1 MSEQSN
7 LVRHDAPLQGHGD
20 VTPVGASDISPRR
33 YSEDWF
39 SQFNLDRTLVLQTLA
54 IAVISG
60 VLAAIIDEA
69 LALPVRN
76 LAMTAGGMVGAL
88 NGMTYASLKRCHD
101 RSCLVTGLVNGWL
114 AYMVWTF
121 AVHVIGSD
129 AGLVPG
135 QNWFEATLTGL
146 ITGAFGFGWM
156 AVVQSV
162 PRRLSA

>member
-7 LVRHDAPLQGHGD
+7 NVRDAAAQQSPGHP
-20 VTPVGASDISPRR
+20 TPYATTNLSHRH

-39 SQFNLDRTLVLQTLA
+39 SQFDLDRNLVFQTFA

-60 VLAAIIDEA
+60 IVAAMIDEV
-69 LALPVRN
+69 LGLPARN
-76 LAMTAGGMVGAL
+76 LAVTAGGMIGAL

-114 AYMVWTF
+114 AYMVWYF
-121 AVHVIGSD
+121 ALQAIGRNS
-129 AGLVPG
+129 GLIVG

-146 ITGAFGFGWM
+146 VTGGLGFGWVM
-156 AVVQSV
+156 VVQLA
-162 PRRLSA
+162 PRRRSA